1 MILLQLFAN
10 LPAANGISPE
20 MVGTII
26 GSVIAA
32 LLGGGFL
39 GKRSGKAEGKAEG
52 KTEAMMMGP
61 QPFIVQLKEEF
72 PTRREFD
79 KLEGMVLASSVK
91 TETAV
96 EKLVELT
103 RQQSTQTDKR
113 IANQNDRLTKQI
125 AEMGSGAYQ
134 GRQKIHVIQNQHGER
149 IAALEANSQVAVQL
163 DHLADV
169 ILSVSTKKES

>member
-1 MILLQLFAN
+1 MMFQLFAN
-10 LPAANGISPE
+10 LPASPGISPE

-26 GSVIAA
+26 GSVIIA
-32 LLGGGFL
+32 LIGGGFL

-79 KLEGMVLASSVK
+79 KLEGMVLASAVK

-96 EKLVELT
+96 EKLVELN
-103 RQQSTQTDKR
+103 RQQSAQTDKR

-134 GRQKIHVIQNQHGER
+134 GRQKIHVIQNQHAER
-149 IAALEANSQVAVQL
+149 IAALEANAEVAAKL
-163 DHLADV
+163 DRLADAILTV
-169 ILSVSTKKES
+169 ITKKES